1 MLQVILDFL
10 FLDFD
15 GIFKSLDVFLL
26 VVDGRFE
33 FLLLFV
39 GLSFKNGKLE
49 LEIFNRDI
57 TFMLEVS
64 IFLLPIFDIT
74 ISSLKIL
81 FKTFTNISVL
91 STVGINFLV
100 LSKEELLEVFNFFL
114 EVSNLVTLSR
124 SKFILLVVEG
134 VILKSSILVFLST
147 LIIKN
152 GILNS
157 PVFNICIETI
167 NFIVEVITSILLFT
181 NLILDFSIL
190 YSNNTLK
197 FTLFVM
203 ESINLIFMVEF
214 KTLNIG
220 GMLVVELIVHLR
232 DFIVSKIVV
241 VSNTVLQGL

>member
-1 MLQVILDFL
+1 MILDFL

-39 GLSFKNGKLE
+39 GLSFEDGKLE

-74 ISSLKIL
+74 ISSLEIL
-81 FKTFTNISVL
+81 FETFTNFSVL
-91 STVGINFLV
+91 STVGINFLI

-152 GILNS
+152 SILNS
-157 PVFNICIETI
+157 PIFNICIETI

-190 YSNNTLK
+190 NSNNTLK

-203 ESINLIFMVEF
+203 ESIYLIFMVEF

-220 GMLVVELIVHLR
+220 GMLIVELIVHLR

-241 VSNTVLQGL
+241 VSDTVLQGL